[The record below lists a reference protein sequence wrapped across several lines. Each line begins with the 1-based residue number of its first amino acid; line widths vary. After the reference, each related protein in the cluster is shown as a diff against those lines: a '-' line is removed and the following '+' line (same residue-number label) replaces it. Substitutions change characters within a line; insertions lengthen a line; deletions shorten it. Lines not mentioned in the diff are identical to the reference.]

1 VAISPSSSVQRAR
14 QELADRLRD
23 LRLDAGLTGRALSRT
38 AGWHEA
44 KTSRIESAKQAPSD
58 TDIEAWC
65 RICAVTREA
74 PDLIAASRAA
84 DSMYVEWRRLHNSG
98 MRRTQESRR
107 PLYERTK
114 VFKAYCSTVVPGMLQ
129 TPEYAAALLS
139 AITAF
144 QGTPD
149 DVEEAVQ
156 ARMRRNRIVH
166 TVGHRFA
173 VVIEESV
180 LRYQLGSTDVMAA
193 QLGHLL
199 SSLAV
204 PAVSLGV
211 IPFSAA
217 SRRLWTL
224 EAFTVFDDSRVHV
237 ELLSAQVT
245 VTAPSE
251 ITLYARAFERLAVR
265 RASQGPDP
273 VRDRGARLIASQICA
288 SSFTRPRRSGL
299 AVPNRWYA
307 IEGGVH
313 AMKRAAR
320 FSTAQDGQS

>member
-14 QELADRLRD
+14 QELADRLRE
-23 LRLDAGLTGRALSRT
+23 LRLDAGLTGRALSNA

-44 KTSRIESAKQAPSD
+44 KTSRIESARQAPSEP
-58 TDIEAWC
+58 DIETWC
-65 RICAVTREA
+65 RICQASREA

-84 DSMYVEWRRLHNSG
+84 DSMYVEWRRLHSSG

-107 PLYERTK
+107 PLYERTRL
-114 VFKAYCSTVVPGMLQ
+114 FKAYCSTVVPGMFQ

-149 DVEEAVQ
+149 DVEQAVQ
-156 ARMRRNRIVH
+156 ARMRRNRVVH
-166 TVGHRFA
+166 SPGHRFA

-180 LRYQLGSTDVMAA
+180 LRYQLGDAEIMAA

-199 SSLAV
+199 SILAV
-204 PAVSLGV
+204 PSVSLGV
-211 IPFSAA
+211 I
-217 SRRLWTL
+217 
-224 EAFTVFDDSRVHV
+224 FDDSRVHV

-251 ITLYARAFERLAVR
+251 ITLYARAFDKLAEQAVY
-265 RASQGPDP
+265 GTH
-273 VRDRGARLIASQICA
+273 ARSLIMA
-288 SSFTRPRRSGL
+288 
-299 AVPNRWYA
+299 A
-307 IEGGVH
+307 INAIG
-313 AMKRAAR
+313 
-320 FSTAQDGQS
+320 

>member
-14 QELADRLRD
+14 QELADRLRE
-23 LRLDAGLTGRALSRT
+23 LRLDAGLTGRALSNT

-58 TDIEAWC
+58 TDVETWC
-65 RICAVTREA
+65 QICDARRDA

-84 DSMYVEWRRLHNSG
+84 DSMYVEWRRLHRSG
-98 MRRTQESRR
+98 LRRTQEARR
-107 PLYERTK
+107 PLYERTRL
-114 VFKAYCSTVVPGMLQ
+114 FKAYCSTVVPGMLQ
-129 TPEYAAALLS
+129 TPEYASALLS

-149 DVEEAVQ
+149 DVEQAVQ

-166 TVGHRFA
+166 SPDHRFA
-173 VVIEESV
+173 VVIEEPV
-180 LRYQLGSTDVMAA
+180 LRYQLGDAEIMAA

-199 SSLAV
+199 SILAV
-204 PAVSLGV
+204 PSVSLGV
-211 IPFSAA
+211 IPLSAT

-251 ITLYARAFERLAVR
+251 ITLYARAFDKLAELAVYG
-265 RASQGPDP
+265 AQA
-273 VRDRGARLIASQICA
+273 RGLIMA
-288 SSFTRPRRSGL
+288 
-299 AVPNRWYA
+299 A
-307 IEGGVH
+307 ID
-313 AMKRAAR
+313 AL
-320 FSTAQDGQS
+320 D